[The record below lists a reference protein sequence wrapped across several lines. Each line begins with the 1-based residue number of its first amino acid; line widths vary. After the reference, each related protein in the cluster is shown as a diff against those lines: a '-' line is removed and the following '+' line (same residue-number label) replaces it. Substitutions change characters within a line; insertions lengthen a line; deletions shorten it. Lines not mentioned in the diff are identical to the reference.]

1 VTNQLNVMKAIGAVE
16 GNLDTAEG
24 VLWTNAYNK

>member
-1 VTNQLNVMKAIGAVE
+1 MKAIGAVE
-16 GNLDTAEG
+16 GTPDTTEG